1 MRGVFYCCIFGE
13 TKINIMRIYNITTT
27 IKEYSTA
34 KEEIVKE
41 TVILSDNDNLSEF
54 VQMMYGGWHDVV
66 RFEAEEANIV
76 HISKNYIKQEALK
89 VISIRFD

>member
-1 MRGVFYCCIFGE
+1 
-13 TKINIMRIYNITTT
+13 MRIYNITTT

-66 RFEAEEANIV
+66 KFDAEEANII

-89 VISIRFD
+89 VLSIRFD